1 MAILP
6 LPYHQKTSSK
16 MTFQELNEEITLLST
31 DLKTLYQTVNQVQQE
46 VSTTLASVEEFLN
59 QFSIV

>member
-1 MAILP
+1 MAF
-6 LPYHQKTSSK
+6 K
-16 MTFQELNEEITLLST
+16 ELNEEITLLST

-59 QFSIV
+59 QFNIV